1 LKKQKFNEAE
11 ELAKYCELSPN
22 TFHRIHLARIGRQI
36 EVLRLHND
44 FEEILA
50 FWQSAHVQLMKIGIK
65 DSDFIDFLKFQNRRS
80 HLLIERIVLLNLI
93 SQLCPNDQETSRS
106 LWQLLLHF
114 VNDHKK
120 KNELAYL
127 KEIFRKMLLFKNL
140 KKEKSPIRE
149 LLEYVIEEGVA
160 NDFSDHNKAIN
171 EQDRDALNILL
182 LNLVEIGKLAQAYVI
197 AKHFR
202 LEDIE
207 ISYPEFSSIH
217 LNWPY
222 FGKAELLY
230 LGIIILVMK
239 SIFSL
244 VNSL

>member
-1 LKKQKFNEAE
+1 
-11 ELAKYCELSPN
+11 
-22 TFHRIHLARIGRQI
+22 
-36 EVLRLHND
+36 
-44 FEEILA
+44 
-50 FWQSAHVQLMKIGIK
+50 
-65 DSDFIDFLKFQNRRS
+65 
-80 HLLIERIVLLNLI
+80 
-93 SQLCPNDQETSRS
+93 
-106 LWQLLLHF
+106 
-114 VNDHKK
+114 
-120 KNELAYL
+120 
-127 KEIFRKMLLFKNL
+127 MLLFKNL

-207 ISYPEFSSIH
+207 ISYPDFSSIH
-217 LNWPY
+217 LNWPS

-230 LGIIILVMK
+230 LGVIILVMK
-239 SIFSL
+239 SIFSF
-244 VNSL
+244 VKSLLWD